1 MTGAGALQGLQ
12 VLIVED
18 DYLIAETMTDALQ
31 EAGASI
37 LGPLGQLD
45 ETLAFVRHHGA
56 EISGAVLDLN
66 FHGQSTYQVADA
78 LSEAG
83 VRFVFVTGYDTG
95 AIDPAYRDFPRCEKP
110 FQPEAIVAALADVL
124 AG

>member
-1 MTGAGALQGLQ
+1 MRYFDRLPGRRAGRR
-12 VLIVED
+12 
-18 DYLIAETMTDALQ
+18 
-31 EAGASI
+31 AG
-37 LGPLGQLD
+37 
-45 ETLAFVRHHGA
+45 
-56 EISGAVLDLN
+56 
-66 FHGQSTYQVADA
+66 HGQSTYHVADA

-110 FQPEAIVAALADVL
+110 FQPEAIVAALADGL